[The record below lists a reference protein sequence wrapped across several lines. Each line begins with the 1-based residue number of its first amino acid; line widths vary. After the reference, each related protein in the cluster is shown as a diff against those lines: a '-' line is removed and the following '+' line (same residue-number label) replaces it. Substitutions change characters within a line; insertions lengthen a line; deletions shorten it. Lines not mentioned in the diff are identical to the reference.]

1 MLTLLCFV
9 LSGPLT
15 ELLIRTLRRF
25 FPMTMA
31 SKLILPLRLLGW
43 LGPVCAFVV
52 PITPAIAIYIAGI
65 ATTTSVMK
73 LLMARNYL
81 RVPSGRRRGYRLAG
95 SAALT
100 AMLGAVPLLIAGTH

>member
-1 MLTLLCFV
+1 MLELLCLV

-15 ELLIRTLRRF
+15 EILIRTLRRF

-31 SKLILPLRLLGW
+31 SKLVLPLRLIGW
-43 LGPVCAFVV
+43 IGPICALFV
-52 PITPAIAIYIAGI
+52 PITPAVVIYIAGI

-81 RVPSGRRRGYRLAG
+81 RVPSGRRKGYRLAG

-100 AMLGAVPLLIAGTH
+100 AMLGAVPVLIVGTH